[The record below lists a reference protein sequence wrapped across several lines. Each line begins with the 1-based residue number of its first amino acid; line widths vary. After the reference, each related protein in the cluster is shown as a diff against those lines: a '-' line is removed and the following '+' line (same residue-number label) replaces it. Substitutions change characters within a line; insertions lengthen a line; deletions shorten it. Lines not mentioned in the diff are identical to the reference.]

1 MQFVTAC
8 ITLSISD
15 FETTTVE
22 KLCKC
27 SLGTATSP
35 LDLKELDILHTKE
48 THSPL
53 VHRANCVFDSPNKQR
68 MLLS

>member
-1 MQFVTAC
+1 LIISIETKEFKEYNTHLHVYTIRDTC

-15 FETTTVE
+15 FETTTAE

-35 LDLKELDILHTKE
+35 LLQG
-48 THSPL
+48 
-53 VHRANCVFDSPNKQR
+53 A
-68 MLLS
+68 